1 MIVSLVQAGSVVV
14 LLGMVSPLMAG
25 SFSPDTFLDEDTL
38 IMQAIASEE
47 RQDYNTSRDL
57 YERLF
62 TLTGNKEYLLR
73 EAEDALLSRQNV
85 QRSIANLTRW
95 VTEHPTDHDK
105 KLYLILAALYIQAD
119 ALHEADEIVDAY
131 LTKGE
136 VETEALEE
144 FGTLKI
150 QLGEYADALKLLEKA
165 YAQSPSE
172 ETAVRIA
179 TIYQT
184 YLKQPK
190 KAIAILE
197 QYLKENPNAS
207 VGFYFRLIEL
217 YAKANQIDKVLELYK
232 ELYRR
237 DPQNY
242 FLQKIIEIS
251 IYLKDTEGL
260 IRFLEQT
267 KGNESLLYS
276 IYKEYRLYDKAID
289 LTRKMYA
296 QTHDPKWLAEEA
308 ILLYEK
314 ASDRHQ
320 VTQEVLKKM
329 GDLFER
335 AFAEGV
341 RDARY
346 LNYYGYTL
354 IDHDLQI
361 DKGIDLVRRALG
373 KDPKNIY
380 YLDSLAWGLYKKG
393 ECRKAHKLMQQVVK
407 EDPGK
412 EKEIQDHYKAIK
424 ACLKHP

>member
-1 MIVSLVQAGSVVV
+1 MIHRLIMV
-14 LLGMVSPLMAG
+14 LLLWGTAWSAVPVSESNVSEAA
-25 SFSPDTFLDEDTL
+25 SDEDTL
-38 IMQAIASEE
+38 IIRAIISED

-62 TLTGNKEYLLR
+62 TLTGKKEYLIR
-73 EAEDALLSRQNV
+73 EAQDALMSRQNV

-95 VTEHPTDHDK
+95 VTEHPVDHDK
-105 KLYLILAALYIQAD
+105 KLYLILAALYLQAD

-131 LTKGE
+131 LTQGE

-172 ETAVRIA
+172 ETALRIA
-179 TIYQT
+179 TLYVERLKKHTEAIRT
-184 YLKQPK
+184 MERYLQHD
-190 KAIAILE
+190 
-197 QYLKENPNAS
+197 PNAS

-217 YAKANQIDKVLELYK
+217 YAKENQIDKVLELYK
-232 ELYRR
+232 KLYQR

-251 IYLKDTEGL
+251 IYLKDTDGL

-276 IYKEYRLYDKAID
+276 IYKEYGLYDKALE

-296 QTHDPKWLAEEA
+296 KTGEPKWLAEEA
-308 ILLYEK
+308 VLTYEE
-314 ASDRHQ
+314 ANRRHQ
-320 VTQEVLKKM
+320 VTPEVLDKM
-329 GDLFER
+329 GRLFETALSR
-335 AFAEGV
+335 GTK
-341 RDARY
+341 DARY

-373 KDPKNIY
+373 MDPKNIY

-393 ECRKAHKLMQQVVK
+393 ECSKAYRLMRRVVQ
-407 EDPGK
+407 EDTQN

>member
-1 MIVSLVQAGSVVV
+1 MIHIVMLLVWGVAWSAVPVTEERAPEAA
-14 LLGMVSPLMAG
+14 S
-25 SFSPDTFLDEDTL
+25 DEDTL
-38 IMQAIASEE
+38 IIQAIISEDQ
-47 RQDYNTSRDL
+47 QDYNTSRDL

-62 TLTGNKEYLLR
+62 TLTGKKEYLIR
-73 EAEDALLSRQNV
+73 EAQDALISRQNV
-85 QRSIANLTRW
+85 KRSIANLTRW
-95 VTEHPTDHDK
+95 VTEHPVDHDK
-105 KLYLILAALYIQAD
+105 KLYLILAALYLQAD

-131 LTKGE
+131 LTQGE

-150 QLGEYADALKLLEKA
+150 QLGEYADALTLLEKA

-172 ETAVRIA
+172 ETALRIA
-179 TIYQT
+179 TVYAER
-184 YLKQPK
+184 LEKRAE
-190 KAIAILE
+190 AIAAME
-197 QYLKENPNAS
+197 RYLQHDPNAS

-217 YAKANQIDKVLELYK
+217 YAKTNQIDKVLDLYK
-232 ELYRR
+232 KLYQR

-276 IYKEYRLYDKAID
+276 IYKEYGLYDKALD
-289 LTRKMYA
+289 LVRTMYT
-296 QTHDPKWLAEEA
+296 QTQDPKWLAEQA
-308 ILLYEK
+308 VLIYEQAK
-314 ASDRHQ
+314 SRHQ
-320 VTQEVLKKM
+320 VTPEVLKKM

-335 AFAEGV
+335 AFAKGV
-341 RDARY
+341 KDARY

-361 DKGIDLVRRALG
+361 DRGIDMVRRALG
-373 KDPKNIY
+373 MDPKNIY

-393 ECRKAHKLMQQVVK
+393 ECRKAHKLMQKVVK
-407 EDPGK
+407 EDTQN